1 LIAVAVAA
9 ILLVGA
15 VGWVALI
22 SPQHHKVSKLKA
34 QDAAQ
39 QQTNS
44 SLQGQISLRTKQAKD
59 VVAQEA
65 RIAAIQ
71 QQLPAN
77 VGLAGYV
84 RALTAAAAKTGVDLQ
99 SIAPGA
105 PAAVTVAK
113 PTVAPAPAAAAPSAA
128 PTASANAAVA
138 AAPTPAAQPAAPPV
152 TVVGLNAIPL
162 QLQVAG
168 SYFQIEQ
175 FLSQLE
181 GLQRATNVTSVDLAP
196 GGQVVGAAAPPAHPW
211 DVLKTSISLDVF
223 MTTTPLAVPSAQ
235 APTPS
240 PSH

>member
-1 LIAVAVAA
+1 MNRSQRLIAVAVAA
-9 ILLVGA
+9 ILLVGV

-39 QQTNS
+39 QQTNT

-59 VVAQEA
+59 VVTQEA

-84 RALTAAAAKTGVDLQ
+84 RSLTAAAAKTGVDLQ
-99 SIAPGA
+99 SIAPGT

-113 PTVAPAPAAAAPSAA
+113 PTVAPAAATAA

-138 AAPTPAAQPAAPPV
+138 AAPTPAAPPV
-152 TVVGLNAIPL
+152 TAVGLNAIPL

-168 SYFQIEQ
+168 NYFQIEQ

-235 APTPS
+235 TPS
-240 PSH
+240 PSPSH